1 MYSAYDSS
9 QDYGS
14 EYSPQVES
22 KALVFPAGMQCHA
35 GRPSGMGEQRPSVPL
50 SQLVRKLSEV
60 EGIMPNMPLHLA
72 TAASLSSAA
81 QQVGC
86 YIWVMYIMLR
96 RAFFSPTAGFGL
108 GRRLCENAG
117 TEHGAQIIRVMS
129 LQYPLYILQC

>member
-22 KALVFPAGMQCHA
+22 KALVFPGSMH
-35 GRPSGMGEQRPSVPL
+35 GRPSGGMGEQRPSVPL

>member
-1 MYSAYDSS
+1 MYCTFLSAGWSRLPGPHDSRDSGVYSAYDSS

-22 KALVFPAGMQCHA
+22 KALVFPGSMH
-35 GRPSGMGEQRPSVPL
+35 GRPSGGMGEQRPSVPL

-86 YIWVMYIMLR
+86 YIRVMYIMLR
-96 RAFFSPTAGFGL
+96 RAFFFPNRRFWFGKK
-108 GRRLCENAG
+108 
-117 TEHGAQIIRVMS
+117 VV
-129 LQYPLYILQC
+129 